1 MPTPQ
6 TLKTYFDLGSTYD
19 TYVASGSPDQQANWA
34 ANHAKITLTAAQ
46 HALLS
51 AFTRRQPVLV
61 ISGTW
66 CGDCAQQ
73 VPIMQQIALASK
85 GKIDLRIVDRDK
97 AIDLSNQVKISGG
110 NRVPTVIFMNEEFD
124 HLGLYGD
131 NVLTR
136 MRAKAAKQ
144 LGASCELPSARISG
158 DELAQTIQEW
168 VDQFERTQLI
178 ARLSTKLRAKHN
190 D

>member
-1 MPTPQ
+1 MPSPE
-6 TLKTYFDLGSTYD
+6 TLKKYFDLASPYPA
-19 TYVASGSPDQQANWA
+19 YVATGSPDQQANWA
-34 ANHAKITLTAAQ
+34 ANYAKISLSSTQ
-46 HALLS
+46 QALLG
-51 AFTRRQPVLV
+51 AFTRHQPVLV

-73 VPIMQQIALASK
+73 VPIMQHIALASQ
-85 GKIDLRIVDRDK
+85 GKIDLRIIDRDK
-97 AIDLSNQVKISGG
+97 AIELSNQVKISGG

-136 MRAKAAKQ
+136 LRAKAARQ
-144 LGASCELPSARISG
+144 LGASCELPSARISS
-158 DELAQTIQEW
+158 DELALTTQEW

-178 ARLSTKLRAKHN
+178 ARLSTKMRAKHS

>member
-1 MPTPQ
+1 MPNPE
-6 TLKTYFDLGSTYD
+6 TLRRYFDQSLAYHA
-19 TYVASGSPDQQANWA
+19 YVASGPSDHQANWA
-34 ANHAKITLTAAQ
+34 ANHARIALTEQ
-46 HALLS
+46 QVSLLGS
-51 AFTRRQPVLV
+51 FTRRQPVLV

-73 VPIMQQIALASK
+73 VPIMQHIAAASN
-85 GKIDLRIVDRDK
+85 GKIDLRIIDRDK
-97 AIDLSNQVKISGG
+97 GIELSNQVKISGG

-124 HLGLYGD
+124 LLGLYGD
-131 NVLTR
+131 NVLSR

-144 LGASCELPSARISG
+144 LGASCELPTARAAES
-158 DELAQTIQEW
+158 DLAQTVQEW

-178 ARLSTKLRAKHN
+178 ARLSTKLRSKHG

>member
-1 MPTPQ
+1 MPTPE
-6 TLKTYFDLGSTYD
+6 TLKHFFSLATNYN
-19 TYVASGSPDQQANWA
+19 TYVSSGPPDHQSNWA
-34 ANHAKITLTAAQ
+34 ANHARITLTPAQ
-46 HALLS
+46 SALLS
-51 AFTRRQPVLV
+51 SFTRHQPVLV

-73 VPIMQQIALASK
+73 VPIMHHIAQATK
-85 GKIDLRIVDRDK
+85 GKIDLRIIDRDK
-97 AIDLSNQVKISGG
+97 GIELSNQVKISGG

-124 HLGLYGD
+124 LLGLYGD

-136 MRAKAAKQ
+136 MRSKAAKQ
-144 LGASCELPSARISG
+144 LGASCELPTARAAES
-158 DELAQTIQEW
+158 DLPQTIQEW

-178 ARLSTKLRAKHN
+178 ARLSTKLRAKHG

>member
-1 MPTPQ
+1 MPNPE
-6 TLKTYFDLGSTYD
+6 TLKRFFELASPYQ
-19 TYVASGSPDQQANWA
+19 TYVKAGPPDHQANWA
-34 ANHAKITLTAAQ
+34 ANHARVSLSSQ
-46 HALLS
+46 QVALLGS
-51 AFTRRQPVLV
+51 FTRYQPVLV

-73 VPIMQQIALASK
+73 VPIMEHIAIASK
-85 GKIDLRIVDRDK
+85 GKIDLRIIDRDK
-97 AIDLSNQVKISGG
+97 GIELSNQVKISGG

-124 HLGLYGD
+124 LLGLYGD

-144 LGASCELPSARISG
+144 LGASCELPSARISP
-158 DELAQTIQEW
+158 DELALTIQEW

-178 ARLSTKLRAKHN
+178 ARLSTKLRAKHG

>member
-6 TLKTYFDLGSTYD
+6 TLNHFFNLALPYD
-19 TYVASGSPDQQANWA
+19 AYVASGPVDHQANWA
-34 ANHAKITLTAAQ
+34 ANHARITLTDAQ
-46 HALLS
+46 RALLS
-51 AFTRRQPVLV
+51 SFTRAQPVLV

-73 VPIMQQIALASK
+73 VPIMHHIAQASN
-85 GKIDLRIVDRDK
+85 GKIDLRIIDRDK
-97 AIDLSNQVKISGG
+97 GIELSNQVKISGG

-124 HLGLYGD
+124 LLGLYGD

-144 LGASCELPSARISG
+144 LGASCELPTARAAES
-158 DELAQTIQEW
+158 DMAQTIQEW

-178 ARLSTKLRAKHN
+178 TRLSTKMRAKHG

>member
-1 MPTPQ
+1 M
-6 TLKTYFDLGSTYD
+6 LKKYFDLALKYD
-19 TYVASGSPDQQANWA
+19 AYVASGPADHQANWA
-34 ANHAKITLTAAQ
+34 ANAARVALSAAQ
-46 HALLS
+46 RELLVS
-51 AFTRRQPVLV
+51 FTRYQPVLV

-73 VPIMQQIALASK
+73 VPIMQQIAAASQ
-85 GKIDLRIVDRDK
+85 GKIDLKIIDRDK
-97 AIDLSNQVKISGG
+97 GIELSNQVKISGG

-124 HLGLYGD
+124 LLGLYGD

-144 LGASCELPSARISG
+144 LGASCELPTARAAES
-158 DELAQTIQEW
+158 DLAQTIQEW
-168 VDQFERTQLI
+168 VEQFERTQLI
-178 ARLSTKLRAKHN
+178 ARLSTKLRGKHG